1 MKPVNVRQ
9 LAAEAVAAVIA
20 GGASLDEAL
29 AAVLPRLPSM
39 TDAGLLKELCFGALR
54 WRFRLQAPLDTLLK
68 RPFKARDADIH
79 ALLLI
84 GLYQLVYMRVPDH
97 AAVAETVAATGGLGK
112 SWARALVNAT
122 LRNFLRRQE
131 ALLAAADS
139 TPSGRH
145 AHPTWLI
152 GRLRADWPED
162 WEAMLAANNARPPMT
177 LRVNRRRATLEDV
190 QARLTAA
197 SIESR
202 PHTLA
207 ADALTLATPVDV
219 DRLPGFAAGELSV
232 QDAGA
237 QLAADALAGGPN
249 LRVLDACAAPGG
261 KTGHFLE
268 RCPGLA
274 ECVALDVSASRLERV
289 RDNLDRLGLQ
299 ATVLQGDARRPD
311 DWWDGRPFDRIL
323 LDAPCSGSG
332 VIRRHPD
339 IKSLRRATDIERL
352 AAVQAQLL
360 DALWP
365 LLASS
370 GKLVYATCSV
380 LRAEN
385 EVQIAKFLAR
395 EAGARAVA
403 LPATPFDAGSRAAG
417 AGRQILPGDNG
428 MDGFYYACLEKTVDD
443 Q

>member
-1 MKPVNVRQ
+1 M
-9 LAAEAVAAVIA
+9 LAV
-20 GGASLDEAL
+20 
-29 AAVLPRLPSM
+29 RLPSL
-39 TDAGLLKELCFGALR
+39 GSPPVLEEVPVPSPSGFEV
-54 WRFRLQAPLDTLLK
+54 
-68 RPFKARDADIH
+68 
-79 ALLLI
+79 
-84 GLYQLVYMRVPDH
+84 LVR
-97 AAVAETVAATGGLGK
+97 VAACGVCRTDLHIVRGEQTRVSPPVTLGHEIAG
-112 SWARALVNAT
+112 WVAAYGPAL
-122 LRNFLRRQE
+122 E
-131 ALLAAADS
+131 AD
-139 TPSGRH
+139 
-145 AHPTWLI
+145 
-152 GRLRADWPED
+152 
-162 WEAMLAANNARPPMT
+162 PP
-177 LRVNRRRATLEDV
+177 L
-190 QARLTAA
+190 
-197 SIESR
+197 
-202 PHTLA
+202 P
-207 ADALTLATPVDV
+207 LATPVAV
-219 DRLPGFAAGELSV
+219 ARLPGFAAGELSV

-261 KTGHFLE
+261 KTGHILE